1 MAPIGNVTSAD
12 DLSPSYSATMAP
24 YSVTSAQYEPTL
36 LAPTSAGFGL
46 SEDVKWLILAVISA
60 LGVVVGIVG
69 LIKSWKWCRSK
80 RERSQ
85 SRQQQCELVP
95 LTDTA
100 EWSTSD
106 VQSQAAAK
114 CKDALK
120 EHYRTTGGASLQSG
134 QPSGDMSENQPSTS
148 QQSTTQGAVSH
159 SQTPGNGN

>member
-120 EHYRTTGGASLQSG
+120 EHYRTTGSYVHLNPWCDEDQKRILDIYTRWCIT
-134 QPSGDMSENQPSTS
+134 PVWSTFR
-148 QQSTTQGAVSH
+148 
-159 SQTPGNGN
+159 